1 MRRTILPAILLL
13 STLAPAAE
21 APPVDYEEYSPEW
34 FYGLAFVDARPAAA
48 RRGMERFFQRDW
60 DGAAGL
66 TVGSGLRVADQAL
79 AQAAVEFGRGADFA
93 VDGREDSAR
102 TALWR
107 CAERAKQATALAE
120 DVPQTLRTTVLRS
133 RCLAVLPDRA
143 SAAGTLAKAAKGMED
158 RADAAEF
165 WYGAGRLQEDMGRL
179 DSAYALYVLSW
190 KADPKGSFASQAL
203 HSQGLVLADAGRFSE
218 VPPLCQTIETVFAAD
233 PRMRVK
239 ARVLE
244 GRAWLG
250 LGDTAKALFRW
261 KSLTN
266 AFVKGIG
273 DLVPDSVE
281 AAEVY
286 WRMGDLAAHR
296 ASQIRFDAVDL
307 EGRKAA
313 HGVRRDL
320 MEESFG
326 YFRQAVSCYAY
337 PWTPA
342 ALRDIAGVIER
353 YAVDVAGQKI
363 DFRNDTDR
371 VAQEIIVQRKLPSL
385 FQSAGTT
392 YRKQIKLARTT
403 GDGIGIGLQSGRGL
417 ARSWWSAVQAHRTAA
432 DLLRSSPR
440 PPADSM
446 GLAWYNHVV
455 DSAVAVEISTG
466 RRTAAEG
473 LADLAQWGQLG
484 WTESD
489 SIKSFLGPVE
499 GADAIAR
506 GVRKA
511 ESTVP
516 GPTRLEPTSL
526 TAIQWQWRGLEARRQ
541 SRIASLDIRLLKA
554 RLSGQ

>member
-1 MRRTILPAILLL
+1 
-13 STLAPAAE
+13 
-21 APPVDYEEYSPEW
+21 
-34 FYGLAFVDARPAAA
+34 
-48 RRGMERFFQRDW
+48 
-60 DGAAGL
+60 
-66 TVGSGLRVADQAL
+66 VGSGVRVADQAL

-93 VDGREDSAR
+93 IDGKDDSAR
-102 TALWR
+102 TAFWR

-120 DVPQTLRTTVLRS
+120 DVPQVLRTTVLRS

-143 SAAGTLAKAAKGMED
+143 AAAGALAKAAKGMED
-158 RADAAEF
+158 RSDAAEF

-179 DSAYALYVLSW
+179 DSAYSLYKLSW
-190 KADPKGSFASQAL
+190 KADPKGAFASQAL
-203 HSQGLVLADAGRFSE
+203 HSEGLVLADAGRFSE
-218 VPPLCQTIETVFAAD
+218 ILPLCEAVEKEFASD

-239 ARVLE
+239 ARILE

-250 LGDTAKALFRW
+250 LGDTARALFRW
-261 KSLTN
+261 KTLTN
-266 AFVKGIG
+266 SFVKGVG
-273 DLVPDSVE
+273 ELMPDSVE

-286 WRMGDLAAHR
+286 WRLGDLSARRAA
-296 ASQIRFDAVDL
+296 QIRFDATDV

-313 HGVRRDL
+313 HSIRRDL

-326 YFRQAVSCYAY
+326 YFRQAVACYAY

-371 VAQEIIVQRKLPSL
+371 VAQEILVQRKLPSL

-392 YRKQIKLARTT
+392 YRRQIRLARTS
-403 GDGIGIGLQSGRGL
+403 GDGIGIGLQSGHGL
-417 ARSWWSAVQAHRTAA
+417 ARSWWSAVQARRTAA

-440 PPADSM
+440 PPADSL

-455 DSAVAVEISTG
+455 DSAVTVELSTG
-466 RRTAAEG
+466 RRTASEG

-489 SIKSFLGPVE
+489 SIKVFLGPE
-499 GADAIAR
+499 DAAKAVAR
-506 GVRKA
+506 GLQKGEVA
-511 ESTVP
+511 ATGV
-516 GPTRLEPTSL
+516 TRLEPSSL
-526 TAIQWQWRGLEARRQ
+526 TAIQWSWRALEARRQ
-541 SRIASLDIRLLKA
+541 SRNTLLDIRLLKA

>member
-1 MRRTILPAILLL
+1 MLRPILPAVLLL
-13 STLAPAAE
+13 SALAVATE
-21 APPVDYEEYSPEW
+21 APPVEYEEYSPEW

-66 TVGSGLRVADQAL
+66 IVGSGLRVADQAL

-102 TALWR
+102 TAFLR
-107 CAERAKQATALAE
+107 CAERARQASALAE

-133 RCLAVLPDRA
+133 RCQAVLPDRA
-143 SAAGTLAKAAKGMED
+143 AAAGTLAKAAKGMED
-158 RADAAEF
+158 RSDAAEF

-179 DSAYALYVLSW
+179 DSAYALYALSW
-190 KADPKGSFASQAL
+190 KADPKGVFAAQSL
-203 HSQGLVLADAGRFSE
+203 HSQGLVLADAGRFAE
-218 VPPLCQTIETVFAAD
+218 VPPLCETVEKLFPTD

-239 ARVLE
+239 ARILE

-266 AFVKGIG
+266 AFVKGVG
-273 DLVPDSVE
+273 ELLPDSVE

-286 WRMGDLAAHR
+286 WRLGDLSAQRAAR
-296 ASQIRFDAVDL
+296 IRFDAADQD
-307 EGRKAA
+307 GRKAA
-313 HGVRRDL
+313 HSARREL

-326 YFRQAVSCYAY
+326 YFRQAVTCYAY

-353 YAVDVAGQKI
+353 YAVDVAGQRI

-371 VAQEIIVQRKLPSL
+371 VAQEILVQRKLPSL
-385 FQSAGTT
+385 FQSAGST
-392 YRKQIKLARTT
+392 YRKQIKLARTS

-417 ARSWWSAVQAHRTAA
+417 ARSWWCAVQARRTAA

-440 PPADSM
+440 PAADSI

-455 DSAVAVEISTG
+455 DSAVAVELSTG

-489 SIKSFLGPVE
+489 SIKVFLGPEEAAKAV
-499 GADAIAR
+499 AR
-506 GVRKA
+506 GLRKGEEA
-511 ESTVP
+511 IP
-516 GPTRLEPTSL
+516 GATQLEPSRL
-526 TAIQWQWRGLEARRQ
+526 TAIQWEWRSLEARRQ
-541 SRIASLDIRLLKA
+541 SRNAALDIRLLKA
-554 RLSGQ
+554 RLSGR